1 MPLLLA
7 RMVITLV
14 FFSSSSSFLYVYA
27 WDRLSSSSS
36 CSFSRRH
43 LCFRNVSLFL
53 PFSLL
58 VSLLLLGRYKF
69 EWFFIF
75 YFYFFSLRLASL
87 PTRSRHISSKEE
99 YMSCH
104 VSGISASSPG
114 CMVWRFA
121 FGEERERRFHH
132 RFCIQT
138 YAKGREF
145 CFDFRARF
153 FFSLLSFFFLFFFHI
168 LRVFLDQLL
177 FFLSRKS
184 SFTAA
189 RNDSFPLEKARTN
202 RLTILARIF
211 SKFGSVVN
219 VRFV

>member
-14 FFSSSSSFLYVYA
+14 FFSSSSSFLYVYS

-114 CMVWRFA
+114 CMVWRCRVRGGTRTSFSSSVLHPNVCQRPRIL
-121 FGEERERRFHH
+121 FRFS
-132 RFCIQT
+132 CS
-138 YAKGREF
+138 
-145 CFDFRARF
+145 F
-153 FFSLLSFFFLFFFHI
+153 FFLTSFFFFFLFFFTYYASFWI
-168 LRVFLDQLL
+168 NC
-177 FFLSRKS
+177 FFFYLVNPRSL
-184 SFTAA
+184 
-189 RNDSFPLEKARTN
+189 PLE
-202 RLTILARIF
+202 TIPFRSKKRERIGWR
-211 SKFGSVVN
+211 SSRGSSQN
-219 VRFV
+219 SDR

>member
-1 MPLLLA
+1 MLVKPRIRTTALLMPLLLA

-14 FFSSSSSFLYVYA
+14 FFSSSSSFLYVYS
-27 WDRLSSSSS
+27 WDRLSSSFS

-87 PTRSRHISSKEE
+87 PTWSRHISSKEE
-99 YMSCH
+99 YV
-104 VSGISASSPG
+104 VSRFGYIGVKSGMHGVTLSRSGRNANVVLIIGSASKRMPKAANFVSIF
-114 CMVWRFA
+114 VLV
-121 FGEERERRFHH
+121 
-132 RFCIQT
+132 
-138 YAKGREF
+138 
-145 CFDFRARF
+145 F
-153 FFSLLSFFFLFFFHI
+153 FLTSFFFFFVFFHI

-177 FFLSRKS
+177 FFYLVNPRSL
-184 SFTAA
+184 
-189 RNDSFPLEKARTN
+189 PLE
-202 RLTILARIF
+202 TIPFRSKKRERI
-211 SKFGSVVN
+211 G
-219 VRFV
+219 

>member
-99 YMSCH
+99 YV
-104 VSGISASSPG
+104 VSRFGYIGVKSGMHGVTLSRSGRNANVVLIIGSASKRMPKAANFVSIF
-114 CMVWRFA
+114 VLV
-121 FGEERERRFHH
+121 
-132 RFCIQT
+132 
-138 YAKGREF
+138 
-145 CFDFRARF
+145 F
-153 FFSLLSFFFLFFFHI
+153 FLTSFFFFFCFFSHITRLFGSIAFFFI
-168 LRVFLDQLL
+168 
-177 FFLSRKS
+177 S
-184 SFTAA
+184 
-189 RNDSFPLEKARTN
+189 
-202 RLTILARIF
+202 
-211 SKFGSVVN
+211 
-219 VRFV
+219 